1 MRKTTTLNLANLR
14 DLAESASLYLKTK
27 GQAVP
32 AEFLISDVKHY
43 LESFLNSFPEE
54 FHNNIDLPVS
64 YEDTKLRVRDRVK
77 IIGTPILRPKNN
89 LMNYIGKEA
98 VILDIL
104 DNGNY
109 WVGLVPSITSFPF
122 FEIEPSSVEYLKK

>member
-43 LESFLNSFPEE
+43 LE
-54 FHNNIDLPVS
+54 
-64 YEDTKLRVRDRVK
+64 
-77 IIGTPILRPKNN
+77 
-89 LMNYIGKEA
+89 
-98 VILDIL
+98 
-104 DNGNY
+104 
-109 WVGLVPSITSFPF
+109 TS
-122 FEIEPSSVEYLKK
+122 